1 MENSLIKHIIK
12 VLSGYEASV
21 LIIENNDG
29 FLFRADV
36 IEEFER
42 NNINV
47 SIGSNLSQRVAFELK
62 NSRKTLFLINKESRQ
77 YLEDIETIAIHS
89 EFFLSQYLSEY
100 HIPSLKD
107 LPLSILDKL
116 FIKKQLFSLSKSET
130 IKEIEKVSSVSKSE
144 KPKFDFD
151 GFTNRI
157 NEGLATDNIDWYEIA
172 TFFGDAISQSIGS
185 EQFALTLDLIKEAN
199 EKFQKHIQNSYAQTK
214 NSNPIKRPQIV
225 SKILDY
231 LDFNFKEDSIALIVI
246 DGLSFWQYS
255 LIKNRLLGKKIEG
268 STFSWIPSITQLS
281 RQAIFRGSS
290 PIESYKQNPSNE
302 LKLWKEYWKSKNFND
317 FEIQYQHD
325 KINVS
330 DINGVKRLGIVYKD
344 LDDYMHSS
352 KDYND
357 LLKLTENW
365 FVRSKIQATIKEL
378 LSKGFRVIIT
388 SDHGNIQAK
397 GWRGLNGKEKL
408 GTNKSGS
415 RSERHLEYS
424 EKRLKNEFLYNNPE
438 LLDSIIQEEQSIY
451 FKDELS
457 FSRRDDLV
465 THGGAHFLEVVI
477 PFIEITNDK

>member
-12 VLSGYEASV
+12 VLSGYDAPV

-29 FLFRADV
+29 FLFRSDV
-36 IEEFER
+36 IEAFER

-47 SIGSNLSQRVAFELK
+47 SIGNNLSQRVTFELRD
-62 NSRKTLFLINKESRQ
+62 NSKTLFLINKDNRQ
-77 YLEDIETIAIHS
+77 YLEDIESIAIHS

-100 HIPSLKD
+100 HIPSVKD

-130 IKEIEKVSSVSKSE
+130 IKEIEKVSAVSKT
-144 KPKFDFD
+144 KNPKFDINE
-151 GFTNRI
+151 FTDRI
-157 NEGLATDNIDWYEIA
+157 NTGLGTSTIDWHEIA
-172 TFFGDAISQSIGS
+172 TLFGDAISRSIGS
-185 EQFALTLDLIKEAN
+185 EQFALILVLIKEAN
-199 EKFQKHIQNSYAQTK
+199 EKFQEHIQSKYAQIK

-231 LDFNFKEDSIALIVI
+231 IDFNYKQDAIALVVI
-246 DGLSFWQYS
+246 DGLSFWQYA
-255 LIKNRLLGKKIEG
+255 LIKNRLSGNKKEEI
-268 STFSWIPSITQLS
+268 TFSWIPSITQLS

-290 PIESYKQNPSNE
+290 PLESYKQNPTNE
-302 LKLWKEYWKSKNFND
+302 SKLWKDYWKTKNFND
-317 FEIQYQHD
+317 FEILYQHD
-325 KINVS
+325 TINLS
-330 DINGVKRLGIVYKD
+330 SIDGIKRLGIVYKD

-365 FVRSKIQATIKEL
+365 FVRSKIQETIQEL

-424 EKRLKNEFLYNNPE
+424 EKSLKDEFLDNNPE
-438 LLDSIIQEEQSIY
+438 LIDSIVQEEQALY

-477 PFIEITNDK
+477 PFIEITNE

>member
-1 MENSLIKHIIK
+1 MENSLIKHIVK
-12 VLSGYEASV
+12 VLSGYDAPV

-29 FLFRADV
+29 FLFRTDV
-36 IEEFER
+36 REELER

-47 SIGSNLSQRVAFELK
+47 SIGNELSQRVAFELR

-77 YLEDIETIAIHS
+77 YLEDIETVAIHS
-89 EFFLSQYLSEY
+89 EFFLSQYLSGY
-100 HIPSLKD
+100 HIPSVKD

-116 FIKKQLFSLSKSET
+116 FVTKQLFLLSKSKTLKEIAKISSLSKPENQ
-130 IKEIEKVSSVSKSE
+130 IFDIES
-144 KPKFDFD
+144 
-151 GFTNRI
+151 FTNSV
-157 NEGLATDNIDWYEIA
+157 NENLDAETIDWYEIA
-172 TFFGDAISQSIGS
+172 TLFGKAISRTIGS
-185 EQFALTLDLIKEAN
+185 DQFDLILKKIKQAN
-199 EKFQKHIQNSYAQTK
+199 DKFQEYIKENYAQIK
-214 NSNPIKRPQIV
+214 NSNSIKKPQIV

-231 LDFNFKEDSIALIVI
+231 IDFNFKKEPVALIVV

-255 LIKNRLLGKKIEG
+255 LIADRLPDNKKEAI
-268 STFSWIPSITQLS
+268 TFSWIPSITQLS

-290 PIESYKQNPSNE
+290 PLEVYIQNPTNE
-302 LKLWKEYWKSKNFND
+302 SKLWKKYWKSKNFND
-317 FEIQYQHD
+317 FEIDYQHD
-325 KINVS
+325 TVNLTGIY
-330 DINGVKRLGIVYKD
+330 GVKRLGLVYKD

-352 KDYND
+352 KDYID

-365 FVRSKIQATIKEL
+365 FERSKIQTIIKEL
-378 LSKGFRVIIT
+378 LSQGFRVIIT

-424 EKRLKNEFLYNNPE
+424 EKRLKDEFLDNNPE
-438 LLDSIIQEEQSIY
+438 LLDSIVQEEQALY
-451 FKDELS
+451 FKNDLS

-477 PFIEITNDK
+477 PFIEITNE

>member
-12 VLSGYEASV
+12 VLSGYDAPV

-29 FLFRADV
+29 FLFRSDV
-36 IEEFER
+36 IEAFER

-47 SIGSNLSQRVAFELK
+47 SFGNNLSQRVAFELRD
-62 NSRKTLFLINKESRQ
+62 NSKTLFLINKDNRQ
-77 YLEDIETIAIHS
+77 YLEDIESIAIHS
-89 EFFLSQYLSEY
+89 EFFLSQYLPEY
-100 HIPSLKD
+100 HIPSVKD

-130 IKEIEKVSSVSKSE
+130 IKEIEKVSAVSKS
-144 KPKFDFD
+144 KNPKFDID
-151 GFTNRI
+151 EFTERI
-157 NEGLATDNIDWYEIA
+157 NEGLATENIDWHEIA
-172 TFFGDAISQSIGS
+172 TLFGDAISQSIGS
-185 EQFALTLDLIKEAN
+185 EQFDLIQVLIKEAN
-199 EKFQKHIQNSYAQTK
+199 EKFQEHIQSKYSQIK

-225 SKILDY
+225 SKILDHI
-231 LDFNFKEDSIALIVI
+231 DFNYKQDAIALIVI
-246 DGLSFWQYS
+246 DGLSFWQYA
-255 LIKNRLLGKKIEG
+255 LIKNRLPGNKKEEV
-268 STFSWIPSITQLS
+268 TFSWIPSITQLS

-290 PIESYKQNPSNE
+290 PLESYKQNPTNE
-302 LKLWKEYWKSKNFND
+302 SKLWKDYWKSKNFND
-317 FEIQYQHD
+317 FEILYQHD
-325 KINVS
+325 TINVS
-330 DINGVKRLGIVYKD
+330 NIDGIKRLGIVYKD

-365 FVRSKIQATIKEL
+365 FVRSKIQETIQEL

-424 EKRLKNEFLYNNPE
+424 EKRLKDEFLDNNPE
-438 LLDSIIQEEQSIY
+438 LLDSIVQEEQALY
-451 FKDELS
+451 FKNDLS

-477 PFIEITNDK
+477 PFIEITNE

>member
-12 VLSGYEASV
+12 VLSSYDAPV

-29 FLFRADV
+29 FLFRLDV
-36 IEEFER
+36 IEAFER
-42 NNINV
+42 DNIHV
-47 SIGSNLSQRVAFELK
+47 SFGNNLSQRVAFELRD
-62 NSRKTLFLINKESRQ
+62 NSKTLFLINKDNRQ
-77 YLEDIETIAIHS
+77 YLEDIESIAIHS

-100 HIPSLKD
+100 HIPSVKD

-130 IKEIEKVSSVSKSE
+130 IKEIEKVSAVSKS
-144 KPKFDFD
+144 KNPKFDID
-151 GFTNRI
+151 EFTKRI
-157 NEGLATDNIDWYEIA
+157 NESLATSTINWHEI
-172 TFFGDAISQSIGS
+172 TTLFGDAISQSIGS
-185 EQFALTLDLIKEAN
+185 KEFTLVQEMIKEIN
-199 EKFQKHIQNSYAQTK
+199 ERFQKHIQSKYPQIK

-231 LDFNFKEDSIALIVI
+231 IDFNYKQNAIALIVI
-246 DGLSFWQYS
+246 DGLSFWQYA
-255 LIKNRLLGKKIEG
+255 LIKNRLSGNKKEEI
-268 STFSWIPSITQLS
+268 TFSWIPSITQLS

-290 PIESYKQNPSNE
+290 PLESYKQNPNNE
-302 LKLWKEYWKSKNFND
+302 SKLWKNYWKAKNLND

-325 KINVS
+325 TISLSNI
-330 DINGVKRLGIVYKD
+330 DGVKRLGIVYKD

-357 LLKLTENW
+357 LFKLTENW
-365 FVRSKIQATIKEL
+365 FIRSKIQETIQEL
-378 LSKGFRVIIT
+378 LSKDFKIIIT

-424 EKRLKNEFLYNNPE
+424 EKRLKDEFLDNNPE
-438 LLDSIIQEEQSIY
+438 LLDSIVQEGQALY
-451 FKDELS
+451 FKNELS
-457 FSRRDDLV
+457 FSRRDELV

-477 PFIEITNDK
+477 PFIEITNE

>member
-12 VLSGYEASV
+12 VLSGYDAPV

-36 IEEFER
+36 IEQLGR

-47 SIGSNLSQRVAFELK
+47 SIGNSLSQRVAFELRN
-62 NSRKTLFLINKESRQ
+62 NSKTLFLINKQNRQ
-77 YLEDIETIAIHS
+77 YLEDIEAVAIHS

-100 HIPSLKD
+100 HIPSIKD
-107 LPLSILDKL
+107 LSLLILDKL
-116 FIKKQLFSLSKSET
+116 FVTKQLFSLSKSET
-130 IKEIEKVSSVSKSE
+130 LKEIAKISSLSNPENQNFNIES
-144 KPKFDFD
+144 
-151 GFTNRI
+151 FTNSV
-157 NEGLATDNIDWYEIA
+157 NENLSDETIDWYEIA
-172 TFFGDAISQSIGS
+172 TLFGNAISRTIGS
-185 EQFALTLDLIKEAN
+185 DQFDLILEKIKQAN
-199 EKFQKHIQNSYAQTK
+199 DKFQEYIKENYAQIK
-214 NSNPIKRPQIV
+214 NSNSIKKPQIV

-231 LDFNFKEDSIALIVI
+231 IDFNFKEEPVALIVV

-255 LIKNRLLGKKIEG
+255 LIADRLLDNKKEAI
-268 STFSWIPSITQLS
+268 TFSWIPSITQLS
-281 RQAIFRGSS
+281 RQSIFRGSS
-290 PIESYKQNPSNE
+290 PLNSYKQNPTNE
-302 LKLWKEYWKSKNFND
+302 SRLWKKYWKSKNFND
-317 FEIQYQHD
+317 FEIDYKHD
-325 KINVS
+325 TVNLTGI
-330 DINGVKRLGIVYKD
+330 DGVKRLGLVYKD

-352 KDYND
+352 KDYID

-365 FVRSKIQATIKEL
+365 FERSRIQTIIQEL
-378 LSKGFRVIIT
+378 LSQGFRVIIT

-424 EKRLKNEFLYNNPE
+424 EKRLKDEFLDNNPE
-438 LLDSIIQEEQSIY
+438 LIDSVVQEEQAIY
-451 FKDELS
+451 FKDDLS

-477 PFIEITNDK
+477 PFIEITNE

>member
-12 VLSGYEASV
+12 VLSSYDAPV

-29 FLFRADV
+29 FLFRIDV
-36 IEEFER
+36 IEEFKR

-77 YLEDIETIAIHS
+77 YLEDIETIAIRS

-100 HIPSLKD
+100 HIPSVKD

-116 FIKKQLFSLSKSET
+116 FVKKQLFSLSKSET
-130 IKEIEKVSSVSKSE
+130 IKEIEKMSTVSKS
-144 KPKFDFD
+144 KNPKFDID
-151 GFTNRI
+151 RLTNRI
-157 NEGLATDNIDWYEIA
+157 NEGLAMENIDWLQIA
-172 TFFGDAISQSIGS
+172 TLFGDAISQSIGS
-185 EQFALTLDLIKEAN
+185 EQFALVLELLKEVN
-199 EKFQKHIQNSYAQTK
+199 EKFQEHIQSKYAQIK
-214 NSNPIKRPQIV
+214 NSNPIKKPQIV

-231 LDFNFKEDSIALIVI
+231 IDFNYKQDSIALIVI
-246 DGLSFWQYS
+246 DGLSFWQYA
-255 LIKNRLLGKKIEG
+255 LIKNRLSGNKKEEI
-268 STFSWIPSITQLS
+268 TFSWIPSITQLS

-290 PIESYKQNPSNE
+290 PLESYKQNPTNE
-302 LKLWKEYWKSKNFND
+302 SKLWKDYWKSKNYND
-317 FEIQYQHD
+317 FEILYQHD
-325 KINVS
+325 TINIS
-330 DINGVKRLGIVYKD
+330 STDSIKRLGLVYKD

-365 FVRSKIQATIKEL
+365 FVRSKLQETIQDL

-424 EKRLKNEFLYNNPE
+424 EKRLKDEFLDNNPE
-438 LLDSIIQEEQSIY
+438 LLDSIVQEEQALY

-477 PFIEITNDK
+477 PFIEITNE

>member
-12 VLSGYEASV
+12 VLSDYDAPV

-29 FLFRADV
+29 FLFRTDV
-36 IEEFER
+36 IEAFER
-42 NNINV
+42 KNINV
-47 SIGSNLSQRVAFELK
+47 SFGNNLAQRVAFELRD
-62 NSRKTLFLINKESRQ
+62 NSKTLFLINKDNRQ
-77 YLEDIETIAIHS
+77 YLEDVESIAIHS

-100 HIPSLKD
+100 HIPSVKD

-130 IKEIEKVSSVSKSE
+130 IKEIEKVSAVSKS
-144 KPKFDFD
+144 KNPKFDID
-151 GFTNRI
+151 ELKDRI
-157 NEGLATDNIDWYEIA
+157 NEALETESIDWHQIA
-172 TFFGDAISQSIGS
+172 TLFGDAFSQSIGT
-185 EQFALTLDLIKEAN
+185 EQFTLVLKLIKEAN
-199 EKFQKHIQNSYAQTK
+199 EKFQEHIHSKYAQVK

-231 LDFNFKEDSIALIVI
+231 LDFNYKQNAIALIVI
-246 DGLSFWQYS
+246 DGLSFWQYA
-255 LIKNRLLGKKIEG
+255 LIKNRLSGNKKEEI
-268 STFSWIPSITQLS
+268 TFSWIPSITQLS

-290 PIESYKQNPSNE
+290 PLESYKQNPTNE
-302 LKLWKEYWKSKNFND
+302 SKLWRDYWKSKNFND
-317 FEIQYQHD
+317 FEILYQHD
-325 KINVS
+325 TINVS
-330 DINGVKRLGIVYKD
+330 NIDGIKRLGIVYKD

-365 FVRSKIQATIKEL
+365 LVRSKIQGTIQEL

-388 SDHGNIQAK
+388 SDHGNVQAK

-424 EKRLKNEFLYNNPE
+424 EKRLKDEFLDNNPQ
-438 LLDSIIQEEQSIY
+438 LIDSIVEEEKALY

-457 FSRRDDLV
+457 FSRRDNLV

-477 PFIEITNDK
+477 PFIEIINE

>member
-12 VLSGYEASV
+12 VLSGYDAPV

-29 FLFRADV
+29 FLFRSDV
-36 IEEFER
+36 IEAFER

-47 SIGSNLSQRVAFELK
+47 SFGNNLSQRVAFELRD
-62 NSRKTLFLINKESRQ
+62 NSKTLFLINEDNRQ
-77 YLEDIETIAIHS
+77 YLEDIESIAIHS
-89 EFFLSQYLSEY
+89 EFFLSQCLSDY
-100 HIPSLKD
+100 HIPSVKD

-116 FIKKQLFSLSKSET
+116 FIKKQLFSLSKIET
-130 IKEIEKVSSVSKSE
+130 IKEIEKVSAVSKS
-144 KPKFDFD
+144 KDPKFDINE
-151 GFTNRI
+151 FTERI
-157 NEGLATDNIDWYEIA
+157 NEGLAMENVDWHEIA
-172 TFFGDAISQSIGS
+172 TLFGEAISHSIGS
-185 EQFALTLDLIKEAN
+185 EKFDLILVLIKEAN
-199 EKFQKHIQNSYAQTK
+199 EKFQEHIQSKYSQIK

-225 SKILDY
+225 SKIMDY
-231 LDFNFKEDSIALIVI
+231 IDFNYKQNEIALIVI
-246 DGLSFWQYS
+246 DGLSFWQYA
-255 LIKNRLLGKKIEG
+255 LIKNRLPGNKKEEI
-268 STFSWIPSITQLS
+268 TFSWIPSITQLS

-290 PIESYKQNPSNE
+290 PLESYKQNPTNE
-302 LKLWKEYWKSKNFND
+302 SKLWKGYWKSKNFND

-325 KINVS
+325 TINVS
-330 DINGVKRLGIVYKD
+330 NIDGIKRLSIVYKD

-365 FVRSKIQATIKEL
+365 FVRSKIKETIQEL

-424 EKRLKNEFLYNNPE
+424 EKRLKDEFLDNNPE
-438 LLDSIIQEEQSIY
+438 LLDSIVQEEQALY

-477 PFIEITNDK
+477 PFIEITNE

>member
-1 MENSLIKHIIK
+1 MENSLIKRIIK
-12 VLSGYEASV
+12 VLSGYDAPI

-100 HIPSLKD
+100 HIPSVKD
-107 LPLSILDKL
+107 LPLSILNKL
-116 FIKKQLFSLSKSET
+116 FEKKQLFSLSKSET
-130 IKEIEKVSSVSKSE
+130 IKEIEKVSSVSKSD
-144 KPKFDFD
+144 KRKFDFD

-157 NEGLATDNIDWYEIA
+157 NEGLATSTIDWHQIA
-172 TFFGDAISQSIGS
+172 TLFGNAISQSIGS
-185 EQFALTLDLIKEAN
+185 EQFALVLELIKEVN
-199 EKFQKHIQNSYAQTK
+199 EKFQEHIKSKYAQIK

-231 LDFNFKEDSIALIVI
+231 IDFNYKQDSIALIVI
-246 DGLSFWQYS
+246 DGLSFWQYT
-255 LIKNRLLGKKIEG
+255 LIKNRLSGNKKEEI
-268 STFSWIPSITQLS
+268 TFSWIPSITQLS

-290 PIESYKQNPSNE
+290 PLESYKQNPTNE
-302 LKLWKEYWKSKNFND
+302 SKLWKDYWKAKNFND
-317 FEIQYQHD
+317 FEILYQHD
-325 KINVS
+325 TINVS
-330 DINGVKRLGIVYKD
+330 NIDGIKRLGIVYKD

-365 FVRSKIQATIKEL
+365 FVRSKLQETIQDL

-424 EKRLKNEFLYNNPE
+424 EKRLKDDFLDNNPE
-438 LLDSIIQEEQSIY
+438 LLDSIVQEEQALY
-451 FKDELS
+451 FKDDLS

-477 PFIEITNDK
+477 PFIEITNE

>member
-12 VLSGYEASV
+12 VLSAYDAPI

-36 IEEFER
+36 IEEFNR

-47 SIGSNLSQRVAFELK
+47 SIGNSLSQRVAFELRN
-62 NSRKTLFLINKESRQ
+62 NSKTLFLINKQNRQ
-77 YLEDIETIAIHS
+77 YLEDIEAVATHS

-100 HIPSLKD
+100 HIPSIKD

-116 FIKKQLFSLSKSET
+116 FDKKQLFSLSKSET
-130 IKEIEKVSSVSKSE
+130 LKEIVKISSLSKPE
-144 KPKFDFD
+144 NQIFDIES
-151 GFTNRI
+151 FTNSV
-157 NEGLATDNIDWYEIA
+157 NENLGAETIDWYEIA
-172 TFFGDAISQSIGS
+172 TLFGKAIARTIGS
-185 EQFALTLDLIKEAN
+185 DQFDLILEKIKQAN
-199 EKFQKHIQNSYAQTK
+199 DKFQEYIKENYAQIK
-214 NSNPIKRPQIV
+214 NSNSIKKPQIV

-231 LDFNFKEDSIALIVI
+231 IDFNFKDEPVALIVV

-255 LIKNRLLGKKIEG
+255 LIADKLLDNKKEAI
-268 STFSWIPSITQLS
+268 TFSWIPSITQLS

-290 PIESYKQNPSNE
+290 PLESYKQNPTNE
-302 LKLWKEYWKSKNFND
+302 SKLWKKYWKSKNFND
-317 FEIQYQHD
+317 FEIDYQHNT
-325 KINVS
+325 INLTGI
-330 DINGVKRLGIVYKD
+330 DGVKRLGLVYKD

-352 KDYND
+352 KDYID

-365 FVRSKIQATIKEL
+365 FERSKIQTTIQEL
-378 LSKGFRVIIT
+378 LTQRFRVIIT

-415 RSERHLEYS
+415 RSERHLEYA
-424 EKRLKNEFLYNNPE
+424 EKSLKDEFLDNNPE
-438 LLDSIIQEEQSIY
+438 LIDSVVQEEQAIY
-451 FKDELS
+451 FKDDLS

-465 THGGAHFLEVVI
+465 THGGAHFLEVII
-477 PFIEITNDK
+477 PFIEITNE

>member
-12 VLSGYEASV
+12 VLSSYDAPV

-29 FLFRADV
+29 FLFRIDV
-36 IEEFER
+36 IEEFKR

-77 YLEDIETIAIHS
+77 YLEDIETIAIRS

-100 HIPSLKD
+100 HIPSVKD

-116 FIKKQLFSLSKSET
+116 FVKKQLFSLSKSET
-130 IKEIEKVSSVSKSE
+130 IKEIEKMSTVSKP
-144 KPKFDFD
+144 KNPKFDID
-151 GFTNRI
+151 RLTNRI
-157 NEGLATDNIDWYEIA
+157 NEGLATENIDWLQIA
-172 TFFGDAISQSIGS
+172 TLFGDAISQSIGS
-185 EQFALTLDLIKEAN
+185 EQFALVLELLKEVN
-199 EKFQKHIQNSYAQTK
+199 EKFQEHIQSKYAQIK
-214 NSNPIKRPQIV
+214 NSNPIKKPQIV

-231 LDFNFKEDSIALIVI
+231 IDFNYKQDSIALIVI
-246 DGLSFWQYS
+246 DGLSFWQYA
-255 LIKNRLLGKKIEG
+255 LIKNRLSGNKKEEI
-268 STFSWIPSITQLS
+268 TFSWIPSITQLS

-290 PIESYKQNPSNE
+290 PLESYKQNPTNE
-302 LKLWKEYWKSKNFND
+302 SKLWKDYWKSKNYND
-317 FEIQYQHD
+317 FEILYQHD
-325 KINVS
+325 TINIS
-330 DINGVKRLGIVYKD
+330 STDSIKRLGLVYKD

-365 FVRSKIQATIKEL
+365 FVRSKLQETIQDL

-424 EKRLKNEFLYNNPE
+424 EKRLKDEFLDNNPE
-438 LLDSIIQEEQSIY
+438 LLDSIVQEEQALY

-477 PFIEITNDK
+477 PFIEITNE

>member
-12 VLSGYEASV
+12 VLSGYDAPV

-29 FLFRADV
+29 FLFRSDV
-36 IEEFER
+36 IEAFER

-47 SIGSNLSQRVAFELK
+47 SFGNNLSQRVAFELRD
-62 NSRKTLFLINKESRQ
+62 NSKTLFLINKNNRQ
-77 YLEDIETIAIHS
+77 YLEDIESIAVHS
-89 EFFLSQYLSEY
+89 EFFLSQYLTEY
-100 HIPSLKD
+100 HIPSVKG

-130 IKEIEKVSSVSKSE
+130 IKEIEKVSAVSKS
-144 KPKFDFD
+144 KNPKFDID
-151 GFTNRI
+151 EFTERI
-157 NEGLATDNIDWYEIA
+157 NEGLATSTIDWHEIA
-172 TFFGDAISQSIGS
+172 TLFGDAISQSIGS
-185 EQFALTLDLIKEAN
+185 EQFDLIQVLIKEAN
-199 EKFQKHIQNSYAQTK
+199 EKFQEHIQSKYSQIK

-231 LDFNFKEDSIALIVI
+231 IDFNYKQDAIALIVI
-246 DGLSFWQYS
+246 DGLSFWQYA
-255 LIKNRLLGKKIEG
+255 LIKNRLPGNKKEEI
-268 STFSWIPSITQLS
+268 TFSWIPSITQLS

-290 PIESYKQNPSNE
+290 PLESYKQNPTNE
-302 LKLWKEYWKSKNFND
+302 SKLWKDYWKSKNFND
-317 FEIQYQHD
+317 FEILYQHD
-325 KINVS
+325 TINLS
-330 DINGVKRLGIVYKD
+330 NIDGIKRMGIVYKD

-352 KDYND
+352 KDYDD

-365 FVRSKIQATIKEL
+365 FVRSKIQETIQEL

-424 EKRLKNEFLYNNPE
+424 EKRLKDEFLDNNPE
-438 LLDSIIQEEQSIY
+438 LLDSIVQEEQALY
-451 FKDELS
+451 FKNELS
-457 FSRRDDLV
+457 FSRRDELV

-477 PFIEITNDK
+477 PFIEITNE

>member
-12 VLSGYEASV
+12 VLSGYDAPV

-29 FLFRADV
+29 FLFRIDV
-36 IEEFER
+36 IEEFKR

-100 HIPSLKD
+100 HIPSVKD

-116 FIKKQLFSLSKSET
+116 FIKKQLFSLSKGET
-130 IKEIEKVSSVSKSE
+130 LKEIEKVSSVSKF
-144 KPKFDFD
+144 KNPKFDID
-151 GFTNRI
+151 GFTSRI
-157 NEGLATDNIDWYEIA
+157 NEGLATSTIDWLQIA
-172 TFFGDAISQSIGS
+172 TLFGDAISQSIGS
-185 EQFALTLDLIKEAN
+185 EQFALVLELIKEVN
-199 EKFQKHIQNSYAQTK
+199 EKFQEHIQAKYAQMK
-214 NSNPIKRPQIV
+214 NSNPIKRPQVV
-225 SKILDY
+225 SKVLDY
-231 LDFNFKEDSIALIVI
+231 IDFNYKQDSIALIVI
-246 DGLSFWQYS
+246 DGLSFWQYA
-255 LIKNRLLGKKIEG
+255 LIKNRLPGNKKEAI
-268 STFSWIPSITQLS
+268 TFSWIPSITQLS
-281 RQAIFRGSS
+281 RQAIFRGYS
-290 PIESYKQNPSNE
+290 PLESYRQNPTNE
-302 LKLWKEYWKSKNFND
+302 SKLWKDYWKAKNFND
-317 FEIQYQHD
+317 FEILYQHD
-325 KINVS
+325 TINVS
-330 DINGVKRLGIVYKD
+330 NIDGIKRLGIVYKD

-365 FVRSKIQATIKEL
+365 FERSKIQKTIQEL
-378 LSKGFRVIIT
+378 LAQGFRVIIT

-415 RSERHLEYS
+415 RSERHIEYS
-424 EKRLKNEFLYNNPE
+424 EKRLKDEFLDNNPE
-438 LLDSIIQEEQSIY
+438 LLDSIVQEDQAIY

-477 PFIEITNDK
+477 PFIEITNE

>member
-100 HIPSLKD
+100 HIPSVKD
-107 LPLSILDKL
+107 LPLSILNKL
-116 FIKKQLFSLSKSET
+116 FEKKQLFSLSKSET

-157 NEGLATDNIDWYEIA
+157 NEGLATSTIDWHQIA
-172 TFFGDAISQSIGS
+172 NLFGNAISQSIGS
-185 EQFALTLDLIKEAN
+185 EQFALVLELIKEVN
-199 EKFQKHIQNSYAQTK
+199 EKFQEHIKSKYAQIK
-214 NSNPIKRPQIV
+214 NSNPIKKPQIV

-231 LDFNFKEDSIALIVI
+231 IDFNYKQDSIALIVI
-246 DGLSFWQYS
+246 DGLSFWQYT
-255 LIKNRLLGKKIEG
+255 LIKNRLSGNKKEEI
-268 STFSWIPSITQLS
+268 TFSWIPSITQLS

-290 PIESYKQNPSNE
+290 PLESYKQNPTNE
-302 LKLWKEYWKSKNFND
+302 SKLWKDYWKAKNFND
-317 FEIQYQHD
+317 FEILYQHD
-325 KINVS
+325 TINVS
-330 DINGVKRLGIVYKD
+330 NMDGIKRLGIVYKD

-365 FVRSKIQATIKEL
+365 FVRSKLQETIQDL

-424 EKRLKNEFLYNNPE
+424 EKRLKDEFLDNNPE
-438 LLDSIIQEEQSIY
+438 LLDSIVQEEQALY

-477 PFIEITNDK
+477 PFIEITNE

>member
-12 VLSGYEASV
+12 VLSGYDVPV

-29 FLFRADV
+29 FLFRSDV
-36 IEEFER
+36 IETFER
-42 NNINV
+42 HNINV
-47 SIGSNLSQRVAFELK
+47 SFGNNLSQRIAFELRD
-62 NSRKTLFLINKESRQ
+62 NSKILFLINKDNRK
-77 YLEDIETIAIHS
+77 YLEDIESIAIHS

-100 HIPSLKD
+100 HIPSVKD
-107 LPLSILDKL
+107 LPLSILNKL
-116 FIKKQLFSLSKSET
+116 FEKKQLLSLSKSET
-130 IKEIEKVSSVSKSE
+130 LKEIEKLSSVSKSE
-144 KPKFDFD
+144 KPKFDID
-151 GFTNRI
+151 GFIIRI
-157 NEGLATDNIDWYEIA
+157 DDGFATSTIDWHQIA
-172 TFFGDAISQSIGS
+172 TLFGDAISQSIGS
-185 EQFALTLDLIKEAN
+185 EQFVLVLELIKEVN
-199 EKFQKHIQNSYAQTK
+199 EKFQEYIKSKYAQIK

-231 LDFNFKEDSIALIVI
+231 IDFNYKKDSIALMVI

-255 LIKNRLLGKKIEG
+255 LIKNRLPGIKKEEI
-268 STFSWIPSITQLS
+268 TFSWIPSITQLS

-290 PIESYKQNPSNE
+290 PLESYKQNPSSE
-302 LKLWKEYWKSKNFND
+302 SKLWKDYWKSKSFND
-317 FEIQYQHD
+317 FEILYQHD
-325 KINVS
+325 SINISKI
-330 DINGVKRLGIVYKD
+330 DGIKRLGIVYKD

-365 FVRSKIQATIKEL
+365 FVRSKIQATIQDL

-424 EKRLKNEFLYNNPE
+424 VKRLKDEFLDNNPE
-438 LLDSIIQEEQSIY
+438 LLDSIVEEEQALY
-451 FKDELS
+451 FKDDLS

-477 PFIEITNDK
+477 PFIEITNE

>member
-12 VLSGYEASV
+12 ALSGYDAPV

-29 FLFRADV
+29 FLFRSDV
-36 IEEFER
+36 IEAFER

-47 SIGSNLSQRVAFELK
+47 SFGNNLTQRVAFELRD
-62 NSRKTLFLINKESRQ
+62 NSKTLFLINKENRQ
-77 YLEDIETIAIHS
+77 YLEDIESIAIHS

-100 HIPSLKD
+100 HIPSVKD

-130 IKEIEKVSSVSKSE
+130 IKEIEKVSAGLKSKN
-144 KPKFDFD
+144 PKFDLDEFIE
-151 GFTNRI
+151 RI
-157 NEGLATDNIDWYEIA
+157 NEGLTIENIDWHEI
-172 TFFGDAISQSIGS
+172 TTHFGDAISQSIGS
-185 EQFALTLDLIKEAN
+185 EQFDLILVLIKEAN
-199 EKFQKHIQNSYAQTK
+199 EKFQEHIHSKYAQIK

-231 LDFNFKEDSIALIVI
+231 IDFNHKQDEIALIVI
-246 DGLSFWQYS
+246 DGLSFWQYA
-255 LIKNRLLGKKIEG
+255 LLKNRLPGNKKEDI
-268 STFSWIPSITQLS
+268 TFSWIPSITQLS

-290 PIESYKQNPSNE
+290 PIESYKQNPTNE
-302 LKLWKEYWKSKNFND
+302 SKLWKDYWKSKNFND

-325 KINVS
+325 TINVS
-330 DINGVKRLGIVYKD
+330 NINGIKRLGIVYKD

-365 FVRSKIQATIKEL
+365 FGRSKIKETVQEL

-424 EKRLKNEFLYNNPE
+424 EKGLKDEFLDNNPE
-438 LLDSIIQEEQSIY
+438 LLDSIVQEEKALY
-451 FKDELS
+451 FKNELS
-457 FSRRDDLV
+457 FSRRDELV
-465 THGGAHFLEVVI
+465 THGGAHFLEVLI
-477 PFIEITNDK
+477 PFIEITNE